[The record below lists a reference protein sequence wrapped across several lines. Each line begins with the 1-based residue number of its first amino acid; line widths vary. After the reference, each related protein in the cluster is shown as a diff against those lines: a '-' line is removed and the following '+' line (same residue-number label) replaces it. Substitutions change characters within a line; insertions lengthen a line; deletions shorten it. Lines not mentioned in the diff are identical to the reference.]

1 MGAKKRVAVI
11 GAGTAGLCAAKH
23 SIAAGMD
30 VTVFEQMSQPGG
42 TWVYSDDVGTD
53 KFGLQVHTSMYRGL
67 RTNLPKEI
75 MGYPDFPIPGDGVS
89 YIPAAEMLAFLQSY
103 AKSFNVTSLIKF
115 NHHVIRVR
123 PLGQA
128 TEPHTWEVMVKDMPN
143 DELLTQTFDFIFVCN
158 GHYHTPY
165 LPRYPG
171 QDDFRG
177 RLTHSH
183 DYRCPEP
190 YKGQTVLVIGAGPS
204 GMDIAYDI
212 SKWAE
217 RVTLSHHLPEPPKTK
232 FPPNVV
238 QRPDPIKFTTDGML
252 FQDGVTET
260 FDVVLFCT
268 GYRYTFPFLSVDC
281 GISVDQNFVQ
291 PLYKHCININ
301 YPTMGFAGLPFYVC
315 ACQMIDLQVR
325 FCVKLWSGGMA
336 MPSRQEMLE
345 DTQREMEERFQK
357 RGYKKRHAHMMGPDQ
372 GKYYADLAECAGLVP
387 LKPVIT
393 KLHNESSQK
402 FLDDLTNFRN
412 DVYEIVDDET
422 FIQVK

>member
-1 MGAKKRVAVI
+1 MGSKKRVAVI

-23 SIAAGMD
+23 SIGAGMD
-30 VTVFEQMSQPGG
+30 VTVYEQMSQPGG
-42 TWVYSDDVGTD
+42 TWVYSEDVGTD

-75 MGYPDFPIPGDGVS
+75 MGYPDFPIPGEGVS
-89 YIPAAEMLAFLQSY
+89 YIPAEEMLAFLQSY
-103 AKSFNVTSLIKF
+103 AKSFGVTSLIKF

-123 PLGQA
+123 PLGQ
-128 TEPHTWEVMVKDMPN
+128 PDDKHSWEIIVKDLPN
-143 DELLTQTFDFIFVCN
+143 NELITQTFDFVFVCN

-165 LPRYPG
+165 TPRYPG
-171 QDDFRG
+171 QNSFRG

-183 DYRCPEP
+183 DYRCPDP
-190 YKGQTVLVIGAGPS
+190 YKGLSVLVIGAGPS

-212 SKWAE
+212 SKCAS
-217 RVTLSHHLPEPPKTK
+217 RVTLSHHLPEKPKTK
-232 FPPNVV
+232 FPSNVT
-238 QRPDPIKFTTDGML
+238 QRPDPVKFTE
-252 FQDGVTET
+252 DGVEFKDGTSET
-260 FDVVLFCT
+260 FDEVLFCT

-281 GISVDQNFVQ
+281 GINVEENFVQ

-301 YPTMGFAGLPFYVC
+301 YPTMGFAGLPFYV
-315 ACQMIDLQVR
+315 R
-325 FCVKLWSGGMA
+325 FCVKLWNGGVS
-336 MPSRQEMLE
+336 MPSRKEMIE